1 MSGGIVGRQVT
12 VVGGSQE
19 EEEKEEEKE
28 GEEEDRCA
36 RARPPPAT
44 WQRATLAKHGS
55 HSPPFHAFWS
65 PCVLINQDQNNQN
78 AGITLRL
85 AGPIC
90 NFSIYIGTRFEYLL
104 LPRRKIYLI
113 YLTIYCDT
121 GYNL

>member
-1 MSGGIVGRQVT
+1 MGGSVVGRQVT

-28 GEEEDRCA
+28 EEEEDRCA

-65 PCVLINQDQNNQN
+65 PCVLINQDQSIQN
-78 AGITLRL
+78 VGITLRL
-85 AGPIC
+85 ARPISHL
-90 NFSIYIGTRFEYLL
+90 FQYL
-104 LPRRKIYLI
+104 
-113 YLTIYCDT
+113 
-121 GYNL
+121 

>member
-78 AGITLRL
+78 TGITLSL
-85 AGPIC
+85 AGPIS
-90 NFSIYIGTRFEYLL
+90 NFSIYKVLDSNTYFFRDVRYVLL
-104 LPRRKIYLI
+104 RS
-113 YLTIYCDT
+113 
-121 GYNL
+121 YNIL

>member
-12 VVGGSQE
+12 VVGGSKE

-55 HSPPFHAFWS
+55 HSPPFTHLLVAV
-65 PCVLINQDQNNQN
+65 CVDQPRSEQ
-78 AGITLRL
+78 
-85 AGPIC
+85 PEYWY
-90 NFSIYIGTRFEYLL
+90 YI
-104 LPRRKIYLI
+104 KACMAHI
-113 YLTIYCDT
+113 
-121 GYNL
+121 

>member
-19 EEEKEEEKE
+19 EEEE
-28 GEEEDRCA
+28 EEEDRCA

-78 AGITLRL
+78 TGITLRL
-85 AGPIC
+85 AGPTIH
-90 NFSIYIGTRFEYLL
+90 FSIYKVLDSNTYFFRDV
-104 LPRRKIYLI
+104 R
-113 YLTIYCDT
+113 YCDI